1 MSRDPAS
8 LLDALIFTKRILSFT
23 VGMDQATFAD
33 DLKTQAAVLYE
44 ISILGEALRRISAEF
59 RDNNPQIPYKKII
72 AMRNKLVHEYDGINL
87 DLVWDVV
94 QNDIPELVELI
105 APLVPEKPDQE

>member
-1 MSRDPAS
+1 MGRDPAS

-23 VGMDQATFAD
+23 VGMDKTDFAD